1 MGNQQQ
7 MWCCFHNRSEV
18 SLCDWFWFVA
28 SCRQPRPA
36 GNQHPTPVKP
46 WNNWQNSWQI
56 CQRLWYNSWS
66 DLIFQLPMIF
76 KHLFQ
81 MYPFSHIKKSS
92 CCCYQMA
99 SIKLNSFQKIVTFVC
114 GESWKHFSCHSFQG
128 CLANLRWGL
137 LTRELGKPSGKT
149 YLRTM

>member
-1 MGNQQQ
+1 MENQPEIDVVYNQ
-7 MWCCFHNRSEV
+7 SEV
-18 SLCDWFWFVA
+18 SNHSMWLVLI
-28 SCRQPRPA
+28 SCRQPHPD
-36 GNQHPTPVKP
+36 GNQHPTQVKP

-99 SIKLNSFQKIVTFVC
+99 SIKLNSFLKIVTFVFE
-114 GESWKHFSCHSFQG
+114 ESWKHFSCHSFQG

-137 LTRELGKPSGKT
+137 PTGELGKPFGKT
-149 YLRTM
+149 FLRTM